1 MRVSKINFLI
11 LTGSVMQTVSS
22 VAGEIPQVPA
32 AVVIDARNSVYKTK
46 ENSSGSDLNYSE
58 NFINVTAGKNIVIPV
73 ASGFTNRFVTPFSDP
88 VVISTSLS
96 MTDGQGSG
104 EIFIR
109 GNIVYVSTNREY
121 PVTMF
126 ITQKDN
132 ESAAISLTLVPKK
145 IPPRE
150 ITFSLAGY
158 APEKFRSRHDL
169 KNESETGS
177 DPDYLTELKNLLK
190 TIALNEVPDGYS
202 LQNIIS
208 GTYHPDCQSPGFRV
222 SFADGQLLT
231 GRIHDVY
238 IGRVAN
244 ISGAAATADEKMCAG
259 REVAAVALWPKILL
273 KSGEST
279 EIYVVT
285 SKSGYG
291 KRGNFRP
298 NLLRVK

>member
-73 ASGFTNRFVTPFSDP
+73 ASGFTNHFVTPFSDP

-132 ESAAISLTLVPKK
+132 ETAAISLTLVPKK

-169 KNESETGS
+169 
-177 DPDYLTELKNLLK
+177 L
-190 TIALNEVPDGYS
+190 V
-202 LQNIIS
+202 
-208 GTYHPDCQSPGFRV
+208 
-222 SFADGQLLT
+222 
-231 GRIHDVY
+231 
-238 IGRVAN
+238 
-244 ISGAAATADEKMCAG
+244 
-259 REVAAVALWPKILL
+259 
-273 KSGEST
+273 
-279 EIYVVT
+279 
-285 SKSGYG
+285 
-291 KRGNFRP
+291 
-298 NLLRVK
+298 